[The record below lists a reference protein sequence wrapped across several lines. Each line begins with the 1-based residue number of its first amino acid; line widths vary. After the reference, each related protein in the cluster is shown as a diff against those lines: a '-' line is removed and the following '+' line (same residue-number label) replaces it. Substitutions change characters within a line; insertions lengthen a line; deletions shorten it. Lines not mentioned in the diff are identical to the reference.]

1 LKRDGNR
8 PVCSDKLASMVIA
21 GAKTSAQSFR
31 RETGRTSID
40 TFVPSID
47 GVELVGH
54 VEILGVILQKHALV
68 I

>member
-31 RETGRTSID
+31 RETGRTSSGEVTQLVQND
-40 TFVPSID
+40 T
-47 GVELVGH
+47 H
-54 VEILGVILQKHALV
+54 VVNRTTHTHTQN
-68 I
+68 